1 MAKRSEQAPVY
12 DVFNRFLKTCIL
24 GDHSLLWPTERA
36 WTEEN
41 VAKVKQWLVD
51 TPILG
56 DKSFEEKLQE
66 QMKDAG
72 PHHWMILGDVF
83 FVYLLP
89 SSYIRFDNKQG
100 HIRWI
105 VEQGGLPEPSYEDEI
120 WEAQKAGF
128 TRTSQKYHS
137 KYGQFWILLL
147 FADHLKSLDDPE
159 KVLSNHQRLQSIL
172 DTLLEKIEKG
182 NRAYDMRHAILYMA
196 FPEEYERIIS
206 TSDKRKIIRFYSN
219 RLELPV
225 PSDMDDLGALDE
237 AIRNIRKALA
247 SQYD

>member
-72 PHHWMILGDVF
+72 PHHWMILVDV
-83 FVYLLP
+83 LAAH
-89 SSYIRFDNKQG
+89 R
-100 HIRWI
+100 H
-105 VEQGGLPEPSYEDEI
+105 
-120 WEAQKAGF
+120 
-128 TRTSQKYHS
+128 
-137 KYGQFWILLL
+137 
-147 FADHLKSLDDPE
+147 DPPG
-159 KVLSNHQRLQSIL
+159 
-172 DTLLEKIEKG
+172 DTLEDADQVPRL
-182 NRAYDMRHAILYMA
+182 ILVHGDHVEHHLGSEA
-196 FPEEYERIIS
+196 PELAGEAPQVFPVARDTADVLRE
-206 TSDKRKIIRFYSN
+206 IRL
-219 RLELPV
+219 RQAPV
-225 PSDMDDLGALDE
+225 EHDDLVTGPGQPPHRVRADEVRAADDEDPYLPASPPVRMATSSEEGASRRGAPRVTRRTKPAPICLG
-237 AIRNIRKALA
+237 
-247 SQYD
+247 